1 MTAKIHIKRLVIGA
15 TTVLAITALLG
26 LNACNDSG
34 HTGHTGYTGYT
45 GDGAFKDHGKRAASM
60 RYVVDLGAI
69 DLEADKEYTFSL
81 SGLPATGLTA
91 GICLDLQHYFETKGA
106 AHGKPEWFD
115 KVKVTMVLI
124 ELGSNKEVF
133 KIEEPLSRYT
143 WTNGSPKPATSFLY
157 GRGAAASEAASSSFE
172 SGAPNA
178 YQLTIKVESETE
190 DAVPGSIILYGGGWK
205 AP

>member
-1 MTAKIHIKRLVIGA
+1 MTVKIQIKRLVIGVA
-15 TTVLAITALLG
+15 IVLAITALLG
-26 LNACNDSG
+26 LNACNDS
-34 HTGHTGYTGYT
+34 GYTGYT

-60 RYVVDLGAI
+60 RYVVDLGVI

-106 AHGKPEWFD
+106 AQGKPEWFD

-124 ELGSNKEVF
+124 ESGSNKEVF

-143 WTNGSPKPATSFLY
+143 WTNGSPKPMTSFLY
-157 GRGAAASEAASSSFE
+157 GRGTAASEAASSSFE
-172 SGAPNA
+172 SGAANA
-178 YQLTIKVESETE
+178 YQFTIKVESETE
-190 DAVPGSIILYGGGWK
+190 DAVPASIILYGGGRK
-205 AP
+205 DP